1 MSCCDSPTTR
11 RSLPAACRSGAA
23 AADRGSEFLIMQ
35 QFQFQFILLSTNK
48 IISPQGQVMGTVLW
62 QGMATAGIPGLG
74 AAAAPRDLPPSYGID
89 AMLGDMQVQI
99 HETTEFASAYTLGQW
114 IVLCKLG
121 RGLMFAV
128 ACSRLCGLRSQKSV
142 RLRQVVRE
150 SACSRD

>member
-1 MSCCDSPTTR
+1 MRVSKLEEQYCNGFTR
-11 RSLPAACRSGAA
+11 DLHQNWPLASMAAS
-23 AADRGSEFLIMQ
+23 
-35 QFQFQFILLSTNK
+35 
-48 IISPQGQVMGTVLW
+48 
-62 QGMATAGIPGLG
+62 GIPGLG

-114 IVLCKLG
+114 IVQCELG

-128 ACSRLCGLRSQKSV
+128 ACSQLCGLRSQKSV
-142 RLRQVVRE
+142 RLRLVVHG